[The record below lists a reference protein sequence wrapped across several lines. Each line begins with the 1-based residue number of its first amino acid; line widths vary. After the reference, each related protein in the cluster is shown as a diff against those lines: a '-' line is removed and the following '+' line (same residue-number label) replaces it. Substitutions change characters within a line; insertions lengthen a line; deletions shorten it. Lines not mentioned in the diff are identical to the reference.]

1 MKMRKYFHD
10 LYLKF
15 DVLLFADLF
24 EKFRNGGL
32 ENCGLLLSHY
42 MLSMTKVEL
51 ELISDADI
59 YLFSK
64 NLMTQNNSQAYTQMQ
79 IVYD

>member
-1 MKMRKYFHD
+1 MKTRKYFHD

-42 MLSMTKVEL
+42 MLSMTKGEL
-51 ELISDADI
+51 ELISDADV

-64 NLMTQNNSQAYTQMQ
+64 NLMTQNNSQAYT
-79 IVYD
+79 